1 MKSFPSAAP
10 IIIEETDFSESVV
23 FEARLFRNRTVSH
36 STLCIFT
43 GTMPIHVK
51 SELRTKNY
59 EIGKT
64 RSQEPYN
71 TRLRSRCATKVLA
84 ERSKRI
90 EQQVEEKWREECLYY
105 RRNQEA
111 IR

>member
-1 MKSFPSAAP
+1 MKSFPSGAP

-36 STLCIFT
+36 SALCILT
-43 GTMPIHVK
+43 GIMPIHVK

-64 RSQEPYN
+64 QPQEQYN
-71 TRLRSRCATKVLA
+71 TRLRSRRTTKVLA

-90 EQQVEEKWREECLYY
+90 EQQVEEKWREEWLYY
-105 RRNQEA
+105 KENQEA
-111 IR
+111 NR